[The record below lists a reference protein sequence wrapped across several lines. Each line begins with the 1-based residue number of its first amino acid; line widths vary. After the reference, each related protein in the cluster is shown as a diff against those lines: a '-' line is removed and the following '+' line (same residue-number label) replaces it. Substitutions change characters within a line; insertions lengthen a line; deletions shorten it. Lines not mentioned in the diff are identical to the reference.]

1 MALCKRIAVDK
12 DNNLILFLNTP
23 NGNRKSHNFTKEMKK
38 KMKNKNID
46 FYTVLQ
52 LLITEIYNKNIEGF
66 YSPQTKNNLTFVL
79 ECIAH
84 KKEYEQYV
92 INDQLVL
99 PLEVVKT
106 EWGFIQNIIDKK
118 DKVYLFKNKYENY
131 FIDFKGNPSSQQRM
145 TILITT
151 DQKASATK
159 LSYIEVLAMQSI
171 FKIFMSDFHSES
183 LITVFKNAKTLFS
196 A

>member
-38 KMKNKNID
+38 KNKNID

>member
-1 MALCKRIAVDK
+1 
-12 DNNLILFLNTP
+12 
-23 NGNRKSHNFTKEMKK
+23 MKK
-38 KMKNKNID
+38 KMKDKKLD

-79 ECIAH
+79 ERIAH

>member
-38 KMKNKNID
+38 KNKNID

-84 KKEYEQYV
+84 KKEYEQYI

>member
-38 KMKNKNID
+38 KNKNID

-79 ECIAH
+79 ERIAH
-84 KKEYEQYV
+84 KKEYEQYI

>member
-38 KMKNKNID
+38 KNKNID

-99 PLEVVKT
+99 PLEVVKI
-106 EWGFIQNIIDKK
+106 EWGFIQNIINKK

>member
-38 KMKNKNID
+38 KMKDKKLD

>member
-1 MALCKRIAVDK
+1 
-12 DNNLILFLNTP
+12 
-23 NGNRKSHNFTKEMKK
+23 MKK
-38 KMKNKNID
+38 KMKDKKLD

>member
-38 KMKNKNID
+38 KNKNID
-46 FYTVLQ
+46 FHTVLQ

-99 PLEVVKT
+99 PLEVVKI
-106 EWGFIQNIIDKK
+106 EWGFIQNIINKK

>member
-38 KMKNKNID
+38 KNKNID

-52 LLITEIYNKNIEGF
+52 LLIQEIYNKNIEGF